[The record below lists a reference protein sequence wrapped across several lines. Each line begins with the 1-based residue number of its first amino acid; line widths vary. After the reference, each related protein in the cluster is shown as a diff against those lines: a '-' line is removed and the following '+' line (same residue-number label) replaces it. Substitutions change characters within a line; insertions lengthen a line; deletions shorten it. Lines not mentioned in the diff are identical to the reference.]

1 MPAVVSSDRW
11 TTTFIH
17 GEKILTGF
25 SIPRRFIWRSLEL
38 RESVNWVLDSF
49 EREKMLTGFLIPRS
63 FIEREKIWTRLSI
76 PRSSIERSLG
86 CILSET
92 ARKPNYR
99 FSVRPKPKSWLSV
112 EKGSW
117 YDDHDKS
124 IHCFL
129 RTLVMICIDGQPLLC
144 FCPVILAIAIGSEFC
159 FLIWCYICISVL
171 CLYPY
176 LSFESIFHLYWF
188 SPPLT
193 LRWWH
198 IAYQIQN
205 KGGIINIAITSVIV
219 IPVSSSSS
227 RCIEIGQPRAYLA
240 LPGAS
245 ASRLFTNCDSFCTLV
260 N

>member
-1 MPAVVSSDRW
+1 MMIMINP
-11 TTTFIH
+11 FIAFW
-17 GEKILTGF
+17 E
-25 SIPRRFIWRSLEL
+25 
-38 RESVNWVLDSF
+38 
-49 EREKMLTGFLIPRS
+49 
-63 FIEREKIWTRLSI
+63 
-76 PRSSIERSLG
+76 
-86 CILSET
+86 
-92 ARKPNYR
+92 
-99 FSVRPKPKSWLSV
+99 
-112 EKGSW
+112 
-117 YDDHDKS
+117 
-124 IHCFL
+124 
-129 RTLVMICIDGQPLLC
+129 LVMICIDVQPLLC

-205 KGGIINIAITSVIV
+205 KGNIVIICVMVIIIIVIINIVMMRR
-219 IPVSSSSS
+219 

-245 ASRLFTNCDSFCTLV
+245 ASRLFTNCDSFDTLV
-260 N
+260 LW

>member
-38 RESVNWVLDSF
+38 RENVNWVH
-49 EREKMLTGFLIPRS
+49 
-63 FIEREKIWTRLSI
+63 REKIWTRLSI

-99 FSVRPKPKSWLSV
+99 FSSWPKPKSWLSV

-144 FCPVILAIAIGSEFC
+144 FCPVILAIAIGSELC

-227 RCIEIGQPRAYLA
+227 PSWWWGD
-240 LPGAS
+240 GA
-245 ASRLFTNCDSFCTLV
+245 
-260 N
+260 